1 MAPMEGPVG
10 LERFSLSGR
19 VALVTGATRGLGLEI
34 ARGLAAAGAVV
45 GVNGRDA
52 ERARDVARGIPDAFP
67 APFDITDLR
76 AAARGLD
83 EIVARHGRLDCL
95 VNNAAVRDRRP
106 LAEIAAEDFRRLL
119 ETNLVAQYELS
130 RLAARHMAA
139 RGGGRLVFI
148 SSMVGPQSFQGDP
161 AYVASKGGLEALMR
175 ALAVELGEHGIAAN
189 AIAPGFF
196 LTEGNARFFGQP
208 RVVEL
213 GRRIPLRRFGRPDE
227 LVGAAIFLASDAA
240 SYITGQVLTVD
251 AGLSVAL

>member
-1 MAPMEGPVG
+1 MATG
-10 LERFSLSGR
+10 LEQFSLSGR
-19 VALVTGATRGLGLEI
+19 IVLVTGATRGLGLEI
-34 ARGLAAAGAVV
+34 ARGMAAAGAVV

-52 ERARDVARGIPDAFP
+52 ERAQEIAKSIPNAFA
-67 APFDITDLR
+67 APFDVTDAG
-76 AAARGLD
+76 AAAAVID
-83 EIVARHGRLDCL
+83 DVVARYGGLDCL

-106 LAEIAAEDFRRLL
+106 LQDIAPDDFRRLI
-119 ETNLVAQYELS
+119 ETNLVAQYALS
-130 RLAARHMAA
+130 RVAARHMAE
-139 RGGGRLVFI
+139 RGRGRIVFI

-175 ALAVELGEHGIAAN
+175 ALAVELGPRGVTAN

-196 LTEGNARFFGQP
+196 LTEGNAPSFSQP

-213 GRRIPLRRFGRPDE
+213 ARRIPLQRFGRPDE

-251 AGLSVAL
+251 AGLSIAL